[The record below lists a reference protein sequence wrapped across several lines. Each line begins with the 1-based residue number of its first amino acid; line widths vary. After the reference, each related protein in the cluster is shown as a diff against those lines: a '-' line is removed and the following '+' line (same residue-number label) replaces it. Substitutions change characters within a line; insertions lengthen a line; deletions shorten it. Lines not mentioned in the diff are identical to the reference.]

1 MNQRFEE
8 ILRTELCVIIPARN
22 EEQSLVRLLPE
33 IIKKVTSNLIV
44 VDNGS
49 SDATSEV
56 ATKLGARVI
65 RENRIGY
72 GFACLAAISYI
83 ASLTNPPSYICFFD
97 GDEQSDVNDIIRVAK
112 PVLLSNQGKIYCQGS
127 RMILDS
133 SRKALSPMAQVAN
146 SFFSRLLSIIWG
158 QKVTDLGP
166 LRVITWSTLKS
177 LEMRSSGYGWTMEM
191 SSKLLIAKIR
201 HNEIPVNYNKR
212 KKGISKI
219 SGNITTA
226 VRAAFIMTIT
236 FLCTSFFWRPSS
248 ELL

>member
-8 ILRTELCVIIPARN
+8 ILRTELCIIIPARN
-22 EEQSLVRLLPE
+22 EEQSLIRLLPE
-33 IIKKVTSNLIV
+33 IIKKVTSNVIV

-49 SDATSEV
+49 SDTTSEV
-56 ATKLGARVI
+56 AKKLRVKVI

-72 GFACLAAISYI
+72 GFACLAAISHI
-83 ASLTNPPSYICFFD
+83 ASLTNPPNYICFFD
-97 GDEQSDVNDIIRVAK
+97 GDQQSDVNDIIRVAK
-112 PVLLSNQGKIYCQGS
+112 PVLVSNQGNYFCQGS

-133 SRKALSPMAQVAN
+133 SKIALSPMAQVAN
-146 SFFSRLLSIIWG
+146 SFFSRLLSIIWS
-158 QKVTDLGP
+158 QKITDLGP

-201 HNEIPVNYNKR
+201 HNEIPVNYYKR

-226 VRAAFIMTIT
+226 ICAAFVMTIT
-236 FLCTSFFWRPSS
+236 FLRTSFFWRPPS

>member
-8 ILRTELCVIIPARN
+8 IMRTELCVVIPARN
-22 EEQSLVRLLPE
+22 EEQSLVRLLPK

-49 SDATSEV
+49 TDATSEV
-56 ATKLGARVI
+56 ATKLRVKVI
-65 RENRIGY
+65 RENRVGY
-72 GFACLAAISYI
+72 GFACLSAISFL
-83 ASLTNPPSYICFFD
+83 ASLTNPPNYICFFD

-112 PVLLSNQGKIYCQGS
+112 PVLLSNQGQQYCQGS

-146 SFFSRLLSIIWG
+146 SFFSRLLSRIWG

-166 LRVITWSTLKS
+166 LRVIAWSTLKS